1 MKRSHFIGIDVHC
14 QFCELAVVNA
24 AGQVV
29 QRDRCD
35 TAIPALLQVIDGV
48 ARPRAVV
55 IEEGPLAGWLWR
67 ELHGAVERL
76 VVSEPRR
83 NRLIVEDGDKDDD
96 IDAEKLAQLLRGG
109 FVKEVH
115 QVASLERAVFKQQV
129 AVYHFR
135 VRQRVRES
143 LRLTSLFRQHGMMIR
158 EKAYAASTDRP
169 ALLARLPANAVLRE
183 AVRLLWLAYDEL
195 VDQEETWR
203 RRLVE
208 LARQQEVVHRFQAL
222 PGVGWIRAATL
233 YAYLDTPWRFRSKA
247 ALWKYLGIGLERERS
262 GNGPGHVGVPV
273 LTHRLLKSTILGAA
287 RSAVAQGEN
296 PFADLYRRWMEQ
308 GLSSRL
314 ARRNV
319 ARALSATLWGLWKN
333 GRAYRQEWVGVA
345 AAAQRGD
352 AGVSARTMADE
363 RAERS
368 SFAMHG
374 PAWRSPHRLNE
385 PAPIGSLRS
394 VIFMDLPRE
403 SPR

>member
-1 MKRSHFIGIDVHC
+1 MEAPMKRSHFIGIDVHC

-24 AGQVV
+24 AGQMV

-143 LRLTSLFRQHGMMIR
+143 LRLRSLFRQHGMMIR
-158 EKAYAASTDRP
+158 EKAYAASAHRP
-169 ALLARLPANAVLRE
+169 ALLARLPASIRRRNAPLSPFGNIRKLRE
-183 AVRLLWLAYDEL
+183 CERHRSLA
-195 VDQEETWR
+195 TT
-203 RRLVE
+203 
-208 LARQQEVVHRFQAL
+208 LAQHR
-222 PGVGWIRAATL
+222 
-233 YAYLDTPWRFRSKA
+233 
-247 ALWKYLGIGLERERS
+247 
-262 GNGPGHVGVPV
+262 
-273 LTHRLLKSTILGAA
+273 
-287 RSAVAQGEN
+287 
-296 PFADLYRRWMEQ
+296 
-308 GLSSRL
+308 
-314 ARRNV
+314 
-319 ARALSATLWGLWKN
+319 
-333 GRAYRQEWVGVA
+333 
-345 AAAQRGD
+345 
-352 AGVSARTMADE
+352 
-363 RAERS
+363 
-368 SFAMHG
+368 
-374 PAWRSPHRLNE
+374 
-385 PAPIGSLRS
+385 
-394 VIFMDLPRE
+394 
-403 SPR
+403 